1 MRGDTSSGE
10 ILQEKILEEQI
21 LVRPTTVFE
30 I

>member
-1 MRGDTSSGE
+1 MQGDTSSGE